1 MFLEHPNLVA
11 DLNISLKN
19 KLKDSELETGKFI
32 RQIANMQTFAEKAEK
47 ENMVMR
53 EENIKL
59 RKAGEAAQ
67 RKINGLQND
76 IKNLSGMVSKNRGDR
91 MGGNLL
97 NPLRCFPIPL
107 QE

>member
-1 MFLEHPNLVA
+1 MFFEDPDSVA

-32 RQIANMQTFAEKAEK
+32 RQIADMQTCAKKAEK
-47 ENMVMR
+47 ENMIMR

-67 RKINGLQND
+67 CKINGLQND
-76 IKNLSGMVSKNRGDR
+76 IKNLSGIISPPGTSVKTSSSVMKD
-91 MGGNLL
+91 
-97 NPLRCFPIPL
+97 
-107 QE
+107 